1 MSGILNLES
10 ALRTCKVDV
19 GYQQRIQSD
28 RFLNPKN
35 LVCPVWNGLDAAG
48 RVVCADSFYTKREG
62 CNSAQ
67 DRVGVENIQR
77 PQYMQ
82 YISDFVSGNNY
93 NYNSGVP
100 AVAGSKIAVEGYTT
114 TTKVNS
120 DIQKLKDKIVKDTKA
135 VDKVNQKIVDQ
146 KMEDAK
152 KAQAKAKAKAK
163 EEEEKRKSELAAK
176 DNAPKN
182 VDKKPTPQDK
192 KPTSAGKPKS
202 KDGFQ
207 FLPKN
212 GCGC

>member
-100 AVAGSKIAVEGYTT
+100 AVAGSKIAVEGFTPT
-114 TTKVNS
+114 AQIRKDELEKIKEKTAKEANAIKMIN
-120 DIQKLKDKIVKDTKA
+120 DAKANREKALKDAAAAKEKA
-135 VDKVNQKIVDQ
+135 ARD
-146 KMEDAK
+146 EA
-152 KAQAKAKAKAK
+152 AAKAK
-163 EEEEKRKSELAAK
+163 EAKERADKEKAAK
-176 DNAPKN
+176 AAKEAA
-182 VDKKPTPQDK
+182 KKTK
-192 KPTSAGKPKS
+192 T

-212 GCGC
+212 SCGC

>member
-100 AVAGSKIAVEGYTT
+100 AVTGSKVAVEGFSPMTQIR
-114 TTKVNS
+114 K
-120 DIQKLKDKIVKDTKA
+120 DEMEKLKDKLAKEAKALKLINELSAKREKDSQVAMAKEKA
-135 VDKVNQKIVDQ
+135 KRDSQVA
-146 KMEDAK
+146 MAK
-152 KAQAKAKAKAK
+152 ARNAEKQAKEK
-163 EEEEKRKSELAAK
+163 EDR
-176 DNAPKN
+176 
-182 VDKKPTPQDK
+182 DKIK
-192 KPTSAGKPKS
+192 KS
-202 KDGFQ
+202 KDGFK